1 MSWLDKL
8 RIRKRQPEQSVLR
21 ENAHTYHQR
30 LSLLTTLEYKV
41 FILLR
46 EGFTKKECSQRLNL
60 KRGEVKD
67 CTKSIYSKLEV
78 SSLAELIVKYH
89 EDR

>member
-1 MSWLDKL
+1 MSWVDKL
-8 RIRKRQPEQSVLR
+8 RMKKILPDEPALD
-21 ENAHTYHQR
+21 ENAHAYHQR

-41 FILLR
+41 FMLLR

-67 CTKSIYSKLEV
+67 CTKSIYSKLDV